1 MPTYAQLTTTHPS
14 HNAARSR
21 EYHALAVGGHVLLD
35 DRALMSSAFPQHPH
49 EPAWVYEERKRRA
62 IYLPYAGEIVGELV
76 AQLGD
81 DEALIRSEPNADPF
95 FEELA
100 KNCDRQRS
108 SLTTYVQHAV
118 RTALVQRCAWT
129 LVDLP
134 PVVEDAASLGEQ
146 ERAGAL
152 RAYLVALDTASV
164 LDWEEDEEGKLTWA
178 LVRSLRSTRTG
189 PEDDRSQVTE
199 RFTRYDREG
208 WQRYE
213 ITYPARRPPRSKDM
227 VPLAAEGV
235 HSFGEVPLVRL
246 ELPDGLWALDK
257 VASAARAHFN
267 LNSAVDWSQNKHL
280 FPMLTAFLAPNVG
293 ATEEDASKATS
304 QTYGTG
310 FINVFG
316 KDDRLEYIAPSTEV
330 YNSAQQRLKELRDE
344 IHRVTHAMA
353 LAVDNSAGAI
363 GRSGDSKKEDRTAKQ
378 VIVRELGRLAR
389 EFLHH
394 ILVLAQRGRGDAPT
408 EWTVEGL
415 ECSDE
420 EDDSQETI
428 NEAIGVSTLAI
439 PSPTFQAVYARKV
452 ALEVVGD
459 DATPEEREQI
469 RAEVLASFTKSE
481 TAPSA
486 NDRMDLFE
494 YDKAT
499 TLVNEWRARKGLAPL
514 PDPLGSL
521 TVYEWESRQTA
532 AIAALANPAQP
543 NTKPPPDKGA

>member
-1 MPTYAQLTTTHPS
+1 MPTYRQLTTTHPTY
-14 HNAARSR
+14 NAERTR
-21 EYHALAVGGHVLLD
+21 EYRALAVGGHVLLD
-35 DRALMSSAFPQHPH
+35 DQRLMARVFPQHAH
-49 EPAWVYEERKRRA
+49 EPAWVYAERKRRA

-81 DEALIRSEPNADPF
+81 DEAVIRSEPSADPF
-95 FEELA
+95 FEVFA
-100 KNCDRQRS
+100 KDCDKQHS

-118 RTALVQRCAWT
+118 RTALIQRVAWS

-134 PVVEDAASLGEQ
+134 PASEDSVSLGEQ

-152 RAYLVALDTASV
+152 RAYLVSLDTSDV
-164 LDWEEDEEGKLTWA
+164 LDWEEDDEGALTWA
-178 LVRSLRSTRTG
+178 LVRSLRATRTG
-189 PEDDRSQVTE
+189 PEDDRADVVE
-199 RFTRYDREG
+199 RFTVYDRVS
-208 WQRYE
+208 WRRYE
-213 ITYPARRPPRSKDM
+213 IAYRDGRPPAPKTE
-227 VPLAAEGV
+227 VPLIDEGT
-235 HSFGEVPLVRL
+235 HSFGAVPLVRL

-280 FPMLTAFLAPNVG
+280 FPMMMAFLAPQQG
-293 ATEEDASKATS
+293 ASEEDASKATE

-316 KDDRLEYIAPSTEV
+316 KDDRVEFVAPSTDV
-330 YNSAQQRLKELRDE
+330 YASAQERLKVLRDE

-363 GRSGDSKKEDRTAKQ
+363 ARSGDSKAEDRTAKQ
-378 VIVRELGRLAR
+378 VIVRELGRIAR
-389 EFLHH
+389 EFLHQ
-394 ILVLAQRGRGDAPT
+394 ILVLAQRGRDDAPT
-408 EWTVEGL
+408 TWTVEGL

-420 EDDSQETI
+420 EDDSQQTI

-439 PSPTFQAVYARKV
+439 PSPTFQAVYARSV
-452 ALEVVGD
+452 ALDVVGD
-459 DATPEEREQI
+459 DATPEEREKI
-469 RAEVLASFTKSE
+469 RDEIDASFAKSE
-481 TAPSA
+481 TAQST

-532 AIAALANPAQP
+532 ALDAAKAATAQP
-543 NTKPPPDKGA
+543 PPAKGA

>member
-1 MPTYAQLTTTHPS
+1 MPTYKQLTATHPTYD
-14 HNAARSR
+14 ADRAR

-35 DRALMSSAFPQHPH
+35 DARLMRSVFPQHAH
-49 EPAWVYEERKRRA
+49 EPAWVYAERCRRA
-62 IYLPYAGEIVGELV
+62 IYLPYAGEIVGDIV

-81 DEALIRSEPNADPF
+81 DEATIRSEPPADPF
-95 FEELA
+95 FETFQVD
-100 KNCDRQRS
+100 CDRQRS
-108 SLTTYVQHAV
+108 SLTSYVQHAV
-118 RTALVQRCAWT
+118 RTALVQRVAWT

-134 PVVEDAASLGEQ
+134 QALEDVTSLGEQ

-152 RAYLVALDTASV
+152 RAYLVALDTNAV

-178 LVRSLRSTRTG
+178 LVRSIRATRTG
-189 PEDDRSQVTE
+189 PEDDRSKVVE
-199 RFTRYDREG
+199 RFTVYDREG
-208 WQRYE
+208 WRRYE
-213 ITYPARRPPRSKDM
+213 IEYTAGKVPPPKTE
-227 VPLAAEGV
+227 VPLIAEGT

-267 LNSAVDWSQNKHL
+267 LNSAIDWSQNKHL
-280 FPMLTAFLAPNVG
+280 FPMMMAFLAPDVG
-293 ATEEDASKATS
+293 ASSEDPGKATS

-316 KDDRLEYIAPSTEV
+316 KDDRVEYITPPTDV
-330 YNSAQQRLKELRDE
+330 YASAQERLKVLRDE

-353 LAVDNSAGAI
+353 LAVDNSSGAI
-363 GRSGDSKKEDRTAKQ
+363 ARSGDSKAEDRSAKE

-389 EFLHH
+389 EFLHSV
-394 ILVLAQRGRGDAPT
+394 LVLAQRGRGDAPT
-408 EWTVEGL
+408 TWTVEGL
-415 ECSDE
+415 ECDDEGSDT
-420 EDDSQETI
+420 QQTI
-428 NEAIGVSTLAI
+428 NEAIGVATLAI
-439 PSPTFQAVYARKV
+439 PSPTFQAVYAREV
-452 ALEVVGD
+452 ALDVLGD
-459 DATPEEREQI
+459 DATPEEREKI
-469 RAEVLASFTKSE
+469 REEIAATLLESE
-481 TAPSA
+481 TAQST

-532 AIAALANPAQP
+532 AIAATQP
-543 NTKPPPDKGA
+543 SNQPPPAKGA